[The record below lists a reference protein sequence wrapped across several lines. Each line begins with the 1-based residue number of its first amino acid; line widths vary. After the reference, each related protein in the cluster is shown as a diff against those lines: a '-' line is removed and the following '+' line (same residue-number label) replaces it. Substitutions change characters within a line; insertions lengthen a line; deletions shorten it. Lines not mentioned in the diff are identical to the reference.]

1 MREQELLCW
10 EVVVTQ
16 WQAPDQVEL
25 TEAMWPQLLEG
36 IRARDGMNK
45 RLISIPKRMRIIQV
59 QG

>member
-10 EVVVTQ
+10 EVPVTQ

-45 RLISIPKRMRIIQV
+45 RLISILSPLRIIQV